1 MTQESKDLAK
11 KFIKFLNEKYPLKN
25 DILVSFLGER
35 TGQMTTGSRSVEFGI
50 KILTKGRLNRDI
62 LRTLAHE
69 WIHEYQ
75 MTILKRDVGQ
85 DIGGKNEDEANA
97 GAGRLIKI
105 FEKDHPEMSDMI
117 YEGLKPISN
126 RLDVL
131 TEQIVLSDKINIQKE
146 FITEMKK
153 IGIEKLPYTYSALK
167 QFVDPETMD
176 IHYNKHYKGYVKKLN
191 DALSSRKGEM
201 ELEDII
207 KTISKFNTKVRNNA
221 GGAFNHALFW
231 KMLSPNKQNLKG
243 DLLDKITNQYGS
255 FKKFKE
261 EFNKASLDSFGSGW
275 AWLVLTKTNRL
286 KIITTPNQDNP
297 LMNVVNGGYPI
308 LGLDLWEHAYYLR
321 YKNKR
326 DQYINKFWNH
336 INWEFVNSLYDL
348 KTNKKES
355 INESVNHKTKSVLK
369 WLNKEFSGLTPL
381 VKGDK
386 TFYVDRDQRPLF
398 MYFQNEKNG
407 NVYINYDRIWAF
419 FESIF
424 GLDTLQTKEI
434 LKVWLEETYN
444 LRGVTP
450 TSIRWN
456 FKIRLEET
464 YNLRGF
470 TPASL
475 PFAVLNPLDETNNI
489 ETINE
494 SVDHKEKSALKWLNK
509 KFGDLTTVDKNNRRF
524 YVDKDG
530 LPLFYYFP
538 NIDFNFIYINY
549 DRIWVFFESVFGMDY
564 KQTQDIMNMWLEETY
579 NLRGFS
585 PANSKEI
592 GDKGWRRPIN

>member
-1 MTQESKDLAK
+1 MSQESKDLAK

-35 TGQMTTGSRSVEFGI
+35 TGQMTTGSRSIEFGI

-231 KMLSPNKQNLKG
+231 KMLSPNKQTLKG

-261 EFNKASLDSFGSGW
+261 EFNKSALDSFGSGW
-275 AWLVLTKTNRL
+275 AWFVLTKTNRL
-286 KIITTPNQDNP
+286 KIMTTPNQDNP
-297 LMNVVNGGYPI
+297 LMNDVNGGYPI

-348 KTNKKES
+348 KTNKKET
-355 INESVNHKTKSVLK
+355 INESVDHKEKSVLK

-381 VKGDK
+381 VKGIK
-386 TFYVDRDQRPLF
+386 TYYVDEDRKPLF
-398 MYFQNEKNG
+398 YYYQNEENKY
-407 NVYINYDRIWAF
+407 VYINYDRIWVF
-419 FESIF
+419 FEDIF
-424 GLDTLQTKEI
+424 GLKRPQTQEI
-434 LKVWLEETYN
+434 LTIW
-444 LRGVTP
+444 
-450 TSIRWN
+450 
-456 FKIRLEET
+456 LEET

-470 TPASL
+470 TPL
-475 PFAVLNPLDETNNI
+475 PRIYRLPPRLEETYNS
-489 ETINE
+489 E
-494 SVDHKEKSALKWLNK
+494 SITESDNHREKSVLKWLNK
-509 KFGDLTTVDKNNRRF
+509 EFGDLTPEVKGDKTF
-524 YVDKDG
+524 YVDRDRR
-530 LPLFYYFP
+530 PLFFYRH
-538 NIDFNFIYINY
+538 NIENGFVFIN
-549 DRIWVFFESVFGMDY
+549 RERLWSFFKNIFGLDDS
-564 KQTQDIMNMWLEETY
+564 QTRDILTIWLEDTY
-579 NLRGFS
+579 NLGGHMPVVSRM
-585 PANSKEI
+585 I
-592 GDKGWRRPIN
+592 

>member
-1 MTQESKDLAK
+1 
-11 KFIKFLNEKYPLKN
+11 
-25 DILVSFLGER
+25 
-35 TGQMTTGSRSVEFGI
+35 
-50 KILTKGRLNRDI
+50 
-62 LRTLAHE
+62 
-69 WIHEYQ
+69 
-75 MTILKRDVGQ
+75 
-85 DIGGKNEDEANA
+85 
-97 GAGRLIKI
+97 
-105 FEKDHPEMSDMI
+105 
-117 YEGLKPISN
+117 
-126 RLDVL
+126 
-131 TEQIVLSDKINIQKE
+131 
-146 FITEMKK
+146 MKK

-297 LMNVVNGGYPI
+297 LMNDVNGGYPI

-348 KTNKKES
+348 KKNKKES
-355 INESVNHKTKSVLK
+355 INESVNHKTKSALKWLNKKFGNLTLADKDGITYYVNKDRLPLFYYYHNKQTGFIYINYKRIWVFFESIFGLDYKQTQEILKVWLDETYNLRGFTPTSMFSFQMIKLDETYNIETINESVNHKTKSALK
-369 WLNKEFSGLTPL
+369 WLNKEFGDLTPV
-381 VKGDK
+381 VKDEK
-386 TFYVDRDQRPLF
+386 TYYVDEDRKPLF
-398 MYFQNEKNG
+398 MYYQDEENG
-407 NVYINYDRIWAF
+407 YVYINYDRIWVF

-424 GLDTLQTKEI
+424 GLNTLQTKEI

-444 LRGVTP
+444 LRGITP
-450 TSIRWN
+450 YKSDVILLNRW
-456 FKIRLEET
+456 K
-464 YNLRGF
+464 
-470 TPASL
+470 
-475 PFAVLNPLDETNNI
+475 
-489 ETINE
+489 
-494 SVDHKEKSALKWLNK
+494 
-509 KFGDLTTVDKNNRRF
+509 
-524 YVDKDG
+524 
-530 LPLFYYFP
+530 
-538 NIDFNFIYINY
+538 
-549 DRIWVFFESVFGMDY
+549 
-564 KQTQDIMNMWLEETY
+564 
-579 NLRGFS
+579 
-585 PANSKEI
+585 
-592 GDKGWRRPIN
+592 RPIN